1 MANTSR
7 INGFRVVKNLGFEN
21 NSQTNIYYVASAA
34 DEILVGDIVKLG
46 GSADTNGIPSADLA
60 GASDVPCGVIVGI
73 MHSKF
78 DPVGKMNSGSTALDL
93 PAVAQIAV
101 SGAGYILVN
110 DSPNVILEGETS
122 NGTPAAVDVGQNVS
136 HANAARTAS
145 TNTSPATID
154 MGTKNTTST
163 LNFQLL
169 GFVQRVGN
177 EIGASAKMLV
187 RFNVHQYQS
196 VGTTG
201 V

>member
-7 INGFRVVKNLGFEN
+7 INGFRVVKKIGGEN
-21 NSQTNIYYVASAA
+21 DSMVNVYYVPNAA
-34 DEILVGDIVKLG
+34 DEMLVGDIVKLSG
-46 GSADTNGIPSADLA
+46 TADVNGIATVDLA
-60 GASDVPCGVIVGI
+60 AAGDVPVGVIVAVL
-73 MHSKF
+73 HSKF
-78 DPVGKMNSGSTALDL
+78 DPVGKMTTGSTALDV
-93 PAVAQIAV
+93 PAVTQIAAA
-101 SGAGYILVN
+101 GAGYVLVN
-110 DSPNVILEGETS
+110 DSPDVLLEGETS
-122 NGTPAAVDVGQNVS
+122 NGTPAAVDIGQNVS

-145 TNTSPATID
+145 TTTSPATID

-163 LNFQLL
+163 LNFQLV

-187 RFNVHQYQS
+187 RFNVHQFNS

>member
-1 MANTSR
+1 M
-7 INGFRVVKNLGFEN
+7 EN
-21 NSQTNIYYVASAA
+21 NSEVNLYYVASAA

-46 GSADTNGIPSADLA
+46 GSADTNGNPTADLA
-60 GASDVPCGVIVGI
+60 GASDVPVGVVVAIL
-73 MHSKF
+73 HSKF
-78 DPVGKMNSGSTALDL
+78 DPAGKMTTGSTALDL
-93 PAVAQIAV
+93 PAAAQIAV

-110 DSPNVILEGETS
+110 DSPDVILEGETS
-122 NGTPAAVDVGQNVS
+122 NGTPAAVDVGLNVS
-136 HANAARTAS
+136 HANAARTAA
-145 TNTSPATID
+145 TITSPATID
-154 MGTKNTTST
+154 IGTKNTTST

-187 RFNVHQYQS
+187 RFNVHQYNS